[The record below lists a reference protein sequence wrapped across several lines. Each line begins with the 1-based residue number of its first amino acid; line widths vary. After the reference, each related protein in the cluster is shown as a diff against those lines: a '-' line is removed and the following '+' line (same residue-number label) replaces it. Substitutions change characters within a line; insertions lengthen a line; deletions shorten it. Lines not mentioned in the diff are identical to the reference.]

1 MSHTHTHTHAPAQHT
16 HILLKWTFTATDPK
30 WLLGATKSSWNWQK
44 ISSEQRTSSFIR
56 TRALTHQL
64 SGVPRRAVLWRV
76 CECVEHGACK
86 TDNKC
91 VSGDQKCDSQQS
103 GKVHRRVTK
112 SADRNSQREWTSLT
126 HFSLFFPHSIVSV
139 SLTALC
145 PQAAS
150 HPPSLPP
157 SGLLPLSLSL
167 SLSRSLSLPLADIRG
182 QSQACWALYRKLCTP
197 RKHNRHKK
205 VAASVTLRPRS
216 CLSPPLLRLN
226 GPPQT
231 LSSMLLLLT
240 FLISRYRMYVKTNRS
255 THTHAKKVLRNSDP
269 KKKYID
275 SYLVTHNQVLYLG
288 SQESFRNKFYYF
300 FVESFSVGPVSCS
313 QGVFH
318 WRRVADDFFLG
329 DSIKMF
335 YPKLQIGHRKT
346 ASGEQ
351 I

>member
-1 MSHTHTHTHAPAQHT
+1 MSHTHTHAPAQHT

-30 WLLGATKSSWNWQK
+30 WLLGVTKSSWNWQK

-150 HPPSLPP
+150 HPPSLPQVSSHSLSP
-157 SGLLPLSLSL
+157 FLSLALCLSLLPTSEGNL
-167 SLSRSLSLPLADIRG
+167 
-182 QSQACWALYRKLCTP
+182 
-197 RKHNRHKK
+197 RH
-205 VAASVTLRPRS
+205 VEHFT
-216 CLSPPLLRLN
+216 
-226 GPPQT
+226 
-231 LSSMLLLLT
+231 
-240 FLISRYRMYVKTNRS
+240 
-255 THTHAKKVLRNSDP
+255 
-269 KKKYID
+269 
-275 SYLVTHNQVLYLG
+275 
-288 SQESFRNKFYYF
+288 ESFAPPANTTATKKWQRASHCDHVLAYHHHCYALTDHLKLWVQCCCCSHFL
-300 FVESFSVGPVSCS
+300 S
-313 QGVFH
+313 QG
-318 WRRVADDFFLG
+318 
-329 DSIKMF
+329 
-335 YPKLQIGHRKT
+335 IGCT
-346 ASGEQ
+346 
-351 I
+351 